1 MRRSALLAVQ
11 LFAYVFASA
20 RITCSSSSSPLSRF
34 ASDNKPGR
42 EPNPIQWRAAF
53 FAISSEGCAL
63 STKEDKMSRVLSGFS
78 HVVALALPR
87 KGLLLG
93 CIFTDTMVD
102 SGTSVE
108 GSRGGWASRRTA
120 STCIRASTSS
130 KRRILEAVRKPSD
143 LVLSHPPYHCI
154 LTICRAARARM
165 NFELPSS
172 HDCCECRKRNYRRC

>member
-63 STKEDKMSRVLSGFS
+63 STKEDKMS
-78 HVVALALPR
+78 
-87 KGLLLG
+87 
-93 CIFTDTMVD
+93 I
-102 SGTSVE
+102 
-108 GSRGGWASRRTA
+108 
-120 STCIRASTSS
+120 
-130 KRRILEAVRKPSD
+130 
-143 LVLSHPPYHCI
+143 
-154 LTICRAARARM
+154 
-165 NFELPSS
+165 ELNPAK
-172 HDCCECRKRNYRRC
+172 E